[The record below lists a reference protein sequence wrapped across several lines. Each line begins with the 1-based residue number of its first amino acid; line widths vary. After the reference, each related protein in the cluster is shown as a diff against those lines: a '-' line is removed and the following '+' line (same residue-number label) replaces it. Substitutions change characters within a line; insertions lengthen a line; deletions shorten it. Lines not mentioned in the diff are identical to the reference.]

1 MSYDVWGVRRDPVN
15 WFPSIANN
23 EPVITN
29 LGFTGHEHLDK
40 FSLINMNGRVYDPV
54 IARFISP
61 DPIIQTTAFAQGLN
75 CYAYC
80 MNNPLSLVDPSGYS
94 WLSENWKP
102 LVSSIVAITVAAV
115 ATVATSGAALGVA
128 IFAGTLGGMAGGVT
142 SAILNGGSFNDVMAA
157 GLVGAALGGLTSI
170 GAGLIG
176 GAFVGPSIS
185 FLREVGRA
193 VAHGMFNGGMR
204 ILQGGK
210 FLHGFLSGSFS
221 SLVGSAVG
229 GAKLSFA
236 GSTAV
241 GAAIGGTAEA
251 LGGGKFANGAITGAY
266 TTLFNHLMPHGKP
279 TKSEGG
285 YVDKRQEGL
294 DFIKN
299 TGEQEKVELSL
310 YETPMIWQSTNTHEN

>member
-1 MSYDVWGVRRDPVN
+1 
-15 WFPSIANN
+15 
-23 EPVITN
+23 
-29 LGFTGHEHLDK
+29 
-40 FSLINMNGRVYDPV
+40 
-54 IARFISP
+54 
-61 DPIIQTTAFAQGLN
+61 
-75 CYAYC
+75 
-80 MNNPLSLVDPSGYS
+80 
-94 WLSENWKP
+94 
-102 LVSSIVAITVAAV
+102 
-115 ATVATSGAALGVA
+115 
-128 IFAGTLGGMAGGVT
+128 
-142 SAILNGGSFNDVMAA
+142 
-157 GLVGAALGGLTSI
+157 
-170 GAGLIG
+170 
-176 GAFVGPSIS
+176 
-185 FLREVGRA
+185 
-193 VAHGMFNGGMR
+193 MR